1 MTDSQQRLGA
11 AQYVIAGF
19 SFFPL
24 LGVPF
29 GITAI
34 LWGLLTRKK
43 GGQLLATL
51 GALGILVTVVLYG
64 GLYYKGFV
72 EHGGIADDLKKRLAS
87 QTLNTLVPAIEL
99 YRLQHGSYP
108 SSLEELQKAAGQN
121 NAIFVADPFQ
131 LGPLPNQNLF
141 YYQRTGANHYYLRSV
156 GPDGI
161 PFTTDDIVPDI
172 LNPAGNLGLLV
183 DKTQRP

>member
-1 MTDSQQRLGA
+1 MTDNQQRLGA
-11 AQYVIAGF
+11 APYVIAGF

-29 GITAI
+29 GIIAI

-43 GGQLLATL
+43 GGRLLAIL
-51 GALGILVTVVLYG
+51 GTFGILVTVILYG

-72 EHGGIADDLKKRLAS
+72 ERGGIADDLKRELAS

-108 SSLEELQKAAGQN
+108 GSLEELQKAAGKN
-121 NAIFVADPFQ
+121 NVIFVADPFQ
-131 LGPLPNQNLF
+131 FSALPSQNFF
-141 YYQRTGANHYYLRSV
+141 YYQRVGTDHYYLRSV

-172 LNPAGNLGLLV
+172 PNPSGNLGLLIN
-183 DKTQRP
+183 KAQQS